1 MDFGYAKCSS
11 DVGREIGAVIY
22 GSMVVLLIVLLL
34 PSTSLKIYSNTCG
47 LGKKKLEAHIYNT
60 TCSHGLAFYTVEC
73 PK

>member
-11 DVGREIGAVIY
+11 DVGREIGEVIY

-34 PSTSLKIYSNTCG
+34 PSTSLEIYSNTCG
-47 LGKKKLEAHIYNT
+47 LGKKGWRPIYNT